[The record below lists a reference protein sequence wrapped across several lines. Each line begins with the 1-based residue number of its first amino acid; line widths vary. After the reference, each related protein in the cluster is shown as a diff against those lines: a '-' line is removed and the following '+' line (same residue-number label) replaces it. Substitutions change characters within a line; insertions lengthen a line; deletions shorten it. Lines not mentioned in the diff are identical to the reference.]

1 MPQKSAGSSLMTLG
15 PGVMPWMMKAPIIS
29 AITGWAGMPRVSIG
43 MKEVCAAALLADLGA
58 GDALDGALA
67 EVLRALREL
76 LLDRVG
82 GEGGEDVPAAGQDA
96 EHRAEDGAAHDGR
109 GDAAELRAG
118 EPEVRDPLDH
128 HVAGGLVLEVSQDL
142 GDAEDADG
150 DGDEVE
156 AGVELE
162 EAEGEARRAGVD
174 VLADH
179 AEQQA
184 EHDHRQRLEDRAVGE
199 GDRGDEA
206 EDDQREV
213 LRRPEV
219 QRGAGERR
227 GGEGED
233 EGRDGAGEEGAE
245 RGGGEGGA
253 GLALARHLVAVD
265 GGDGRGATRR
275 AG

>member
-1 MPQKSAGSSLMTLG
+1 M
-15 PGVMPWMMKAPIIS
+15 V
-29 AITGWAGMPRVSIG
+29 PRS
-43 MKEVCAAALLADLGA
+43 
-58 GDALDGALA
+58 DG
-67 EVLRALREL
+67 
-76 LLDRVG
+76 G
-82 GEGGEDVPAAGQDA
+82 
-96 EHRAEDGAAHDGR
+96 
-109 GDAAELRAG
+109 GDAAELGAG

-128 HVAGGLVLEVSQDL
+128 HVAGGLVLEVSHDL

-179 AEQQA
+179 AEEQA

-213 LRRPEV
+213 LGRPEV
-219 QRGAGERR
+219 ERGPGEGR

-233 EGRDGAGEEGAE
+233 EGRDGAREEGAE
-245 RGGGEGGA
+245 RGGGEGGP
-253 GLALARHLVAVD
+253 GLALLRHLVAVD
-265 GGDGRGATRR
+265 GGDGGGGFAGEVDEDRRRR
-275 AG
+275 AAVLRAVVDAGEHDERGDRRQGEGDRQQHRDRRGRPDAGKDADEGAEQHADEAVEQVDRRERRLEAEPEVGDELHQRSQGPNSGTATPRP